1 MMKQPADDAAN
12 LESDTVDETNGEAM
26 TPEQLAENKRYN
38 REDLTCD
45 LIDKAI
51 DIGFLALAAF
61 IIARPLDQWLLDQ
74 WGLDNMWLR
83 LAAMYLIVTLVHYV
97 VSFPLSFYSGHR
109 LEHKYGLSKQS
120 LVQWLWRYLKS
131 VSLTLVFGLV
141 LTEGLFVVIALTGSY
156 WWLAAAGTFFLVS
169 VVLGQLAPVLIL
181 PLFYRVERFE
191 DEVLGQRLERLA
203 EGTGLSIEGIYRM
216 ALSEETVKANAMLA
230 GLGSTRRV
238 IMGDTLL
245 DKFTEE
251 EIEVVFAHEVG
262 HHVHQHIRSL
272 LLLGALFSVCG
283 FLACHLCVGIWL
295 GNFHWSSEPPV
306 FVLPMLTF
314 VTTLFF
320 LLTAPL
326 QNAVSRHF
334 ERQSDSYALQRT
346 GNSTAYRSAF
356 SKLARIN
363 KDDPEPH
370 PLEVFWFH
378 SHPPIS
384 ERLAMADHNG

>member
-12 LESDTVDETNGEAM
+12 LESDTVDETNGETM

>member
-12 LESDTVDETNGEAM
+12 LESDPVDETNGETM

-283 FLACHLCVGIWL
+283 FLTCHLCVGIWL

-334 ERQSDSYALQRT
+334 KRQSDTYALQRT

>member
-12 LESDTVDETNGEAM
+12 LESAPVDETNGETM

>member
-1 MMKQPADDAAN
+1 
-12 LESDTVDETNGEAM
+12 
-26 TPEQLAENKRYN
+26 
-38 REDLTCD
+38 
-45 LIDKAI
+45 
-51 DIGFLALAAF
+51 
-61 IIARPLDQWLLDQ
+61 
-74 WGLDNMWLR
+74 
-83 LAAMYLIVTLVHYV
+83 
-97 VSFPLSFYSGHR
+97 
-109 LEHKYGLSKQS
+109 
-120 LVQWLWRYLKS
+120 
-131 VSLTLVFGLV
+131 
-141 LTEGLFVVIALTGSY
+141 
-156 WWLAAAGTFFLVS
+156 
-169 VVLGQLAPVLIL
+169 
-181 PLFYRVERFE
+181 
-191 DEVLGQRLERLA
+191 
-203 EGTGLSIEGIYRM
+203 
-216 ALSEETVKANAMLA
+216 
-230 GLGSTRRV
+230 
-238 IMGDTLL
+238 MGDTLL

-262 HHVHQHIRSL
+262 HHVNQHIRSL

-283 FLACHLCVGIWL
+283 FLASNLCVGIWL
-295 GNFHWSSEPPV
+295 GIFHWSSVPPV

-326 QNAVSRHF
+326 QNAGSRHF

-356 SKLARIN
+356 SKLARIH

>member
-283 FLACHLCVGIWL
+283 FLTCHLCVGIWL

>member
-1 MMKQPADDAAN
+1 M
-12 LESDTVDETNGEAM
+12 
-26 TPEQLAENKRYN
+26 
-38 REDLTCD
+38 
-45 LIDKAI
+45 
-51 DIGFLALAAF
+51 
-61 IIARPLDQWLLDQ
+61 
-74 WGLDNMWLR
+74 
-83 LAAMYLIVTLVHYV
+83 
-97 VSFPLSFYSGHR
+97 
-109 LEHKYGLSKQS
+109 
-120 LVQWLWRYLKS
+120 
-131 VSLTLVFGLV
+131 

-283 FLACHLCVGIWL
+283 FLTCHLCVGIWL